1 MTISCVLPGRYDR
14 RVLLRPGGPAGHGGP
29 AQQGSLSFEA
39 TVKLPEALDGRGGVI
54 IGSWMDAGYYDYDL
68 GYVSLEVYE
77 NGAPRLYWH
86 QERRNQPTAACRAWC
101 SPG

>member
-1 MTISCVLPGRYDR
+1 MEDR
-14 RVLLRPGGPAGHGGP
+14 LSKVP
-29 AQQGSLSFEA
+29 LSFEA

-77 NGAPRLYWH
+77 NGRAPPLLASGAEEPAQRRRA
-86 QERRNQPTAACRAWC
+86 ERGVLRGRPAAGRVGFTWR
-101 SPG
+101 